1 MKSQFNPLILC
12 IFPCIVTALLMA
24 GCSNHLVYVQ
34 EATLGVN
41 LALGTEGTETLSIGY
56 DRNAYAIVPE
66 NENSKDAMALLSV
79 NKTVIGGI
87 NDIQVSE
94 FIAGGEPAKKL
105 AKNPQAVAQFRKKI
119 YEGDE

>member
-1 MKSQFNPLILC
+1 MKSQFNPLILG
-12 IFPCIVTALLMA
+12 IFPCIVAALLMA

-41 LALGTEGTETLSIGY
+41 LALGTEGTETLNLGY

-66 NENSKDAMALLSV
+66 NSETKDAMSLLSI
-79 NKTVIGGI
+79 NRTVIGGL
-87 NDIQVSE
+87 NDIEVAE

-105 AKNPQAVAQFRKKI
+105 AKDPQAVTKFREKI
-119 YEGDE
+119 YGGDE